1 MVCGC
6 GRRGAGVDRG
16 HRSSCCPYR
25 GLEAV
30 ASDPDDNR
38 VLECAV
44 AAGSAFIVT
53 GDNDLL
59 RLREFRQVP
68 ILRLSDFLALIDRDN
83 GLAP

>member
-1 MVCGC
+1 
-6 GRRGAGVDRG
+6 
-16 HRSSCCPYR
+16 
-25 GLEAV
+25 
-30 ASDPDDNR
+30 